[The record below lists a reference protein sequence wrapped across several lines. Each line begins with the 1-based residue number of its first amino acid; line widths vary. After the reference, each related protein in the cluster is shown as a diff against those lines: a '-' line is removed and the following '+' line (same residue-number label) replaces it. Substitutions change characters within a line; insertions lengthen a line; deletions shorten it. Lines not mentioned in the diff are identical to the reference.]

1 MLSAT
6 TAPSGTA
13 CAAKQ
18 VTEVETSGAA
28 AKATK
33 FEITEIEPFRR
44 GSARRS
50 LRSFPS
56 GRWNARARFDG
67 APVLAVLIIEFAIL
81 GFGKYV
87 ISFLQLLEL
96 FFRRLVAGVQVGMKL
111 AREFAI
117 RLFDLV
123 VRGTALDA
131 EHLVVVFCLDSH
143 RASFPITVHGQDS
156 QDEQDCR
163 KKRSKASCL
172 LLDSSLLSI
181 LSKLFR
187 GVLSIDNFVI
197 GTASSSP
204 APTTST
210 FTPARGT

>member
-1 MLSAT
+1 MRFFQRQFQLGFDILSAT

-18 VTEVETSGAA
+18 VSEVETSGAA

-44 GSARRS
+44 RSARRS

-96 FFRRLVAGVQVGMKL
+96 FFRSLVAGVQVGMKL

-117 RLFDLV
+117 SLFDLV
-123 VRGTALDA
+123 VRGAALDA

-143 RASFPITVHGQDS
+143 LRIGPTGPI
-156 QDEQDCR
+156 
-163 KKRSKASCL
+163 
-172 LLDSSLLSI
+172 
-181 LSKLFR
+181 
-187 GVLSIDNFVI
+187 
-197 GTASSSP
+197 
-204 APTTST
+204 
-210 FTPARGT
+210 